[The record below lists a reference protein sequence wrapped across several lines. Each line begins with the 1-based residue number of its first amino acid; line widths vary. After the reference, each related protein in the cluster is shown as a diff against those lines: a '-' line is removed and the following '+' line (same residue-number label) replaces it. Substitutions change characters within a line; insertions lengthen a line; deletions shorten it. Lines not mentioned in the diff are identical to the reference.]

1 MMEKGRTGR
10 LISSR
15 VDRRGFMPAIAKKE
29 TRLRLE
35 FVENKDHSIHA
46 GLVVVEAMAQ
56 RFGLWQR
63 IRKLSSLDPRR

>member
-1 MMEKGRTGR
+1 
-10 LISSR
+10 
-15 VDRRGFMPAIAKKE
+15 MPAIAKKE